1 MSNRPCS
8 KRACTLTWSVLE
20 CVFFAGVV
28 LGWSWLMVVFRSDKY
43 FVDLCNIT
51 DLDLG
56 PGELLKGIYQTT
68 TKAPVRRKPCR
79 KPNRRQRD
87 VTEDVQVYSAYYTN
101 LKHAS
106 TVAVYDVTTVAAN
119 EEAENS
125 TRKDFIGCWEQNEQL
140 RVLFAL
146 VVIIRDVLVFPIGI
160 FFDKYGTTRTRL
172 LTVLVFAVG
181 TLMMTFTGAAFPWLI
196 VPAMSLTG
204 VAGTAVLLTN
214 LQIANLF
221 GRRRHTVMSAYAGAS
236 VSSALITFLMKLSH
250 FIGVN
255 IQTSFMFLTIGIV
268 PMLVSTIAFLPK
280 TKIPWPLPL
289 DYGKR
294 RNQSLDETML
304 RKQRAWQRRMSEAG
318 ISRFR
323 RPQPQ
328 FSPVLVQSLYIWS
341 VVWYGV
347 HHLQTAMFESR
358 FIDLTNPDIDEGVD
372 YEQLYGSV
380 QIFAVVLSP
389 VAGLWIDKYRR
400 RELGV
405 PAGTQQMQN
414 ILPVM
419 FTTSAL
425 SVFELVAS
433 MVTDQLAARIASF
446 FFNLLHRVFLLTT
459 TCAFLMHVH
468 FPQQHFGK
476 LFGVMTAVSSIIG
489 AFQFPM
495 RNFLIKKYTDTLQ
508 VNILL
513 LCLSVVSMG
522 HPLNVW
528 YQCRRRLIRDP
539 SRHEDRQRR
548 EVSTTHLT
556 SHQDVDDTRI
566 PEGNGEVMES
576 MPELLPREIPDTN
589 GDIVVV
595 YDGSDRHAEEVNDT
609 HI

>member
-20 CVFFAGVV
+20 CMFFAGVV

-43 FVDLCNIT
+43 FLDLCNIT
-51 DLDLG
+51 DLNLG
-56 PGELLKGIYQTT
+56 PREPENDIYQTT

-79 KPNRRQRD
+79 TPTRRQRD
-87 VTEDVQVYSAYYTN
+87 VTEEVQVYSAYYTH

-106 TVAVYDVTTVAAN
+106 TVALYDVTTVAAN
-119 EEAENS
+119 EDSENS

-140 RVLFAL
+140 KVLFAL
-146 VVIIRDVLVFPIGI
+146 VIIIRDVLVFPIGI

-204 VAGTAVLLTN
+204 VAGTAVLFTN

-221 GRRRHTVMSAYAGAS
+221 GRRRHTVVSAYAGAS

-255 IQTSFMFLTIGIV
+255 VQTSFMFLTIGIV

-347 HHLQTAMFESR
+347 HHLQIAMFESR

-380 QIFAVVLSP
+380 QIFAVVVSP

-425 SVFELVAS
+425 SVMELVAS
-433 MVTDQLAARIASF
+433 MVTDQLTARIASF

-495 RNFLIKKYTDTLQ
+495 RNFLIKKYADTLQ

-513 LCLSVVSMG
+513 LLLSVVSMG

-528 YQCRRRLIRDP
+528 NHCRRRLIRDP
-539 SRHEDRQRR
+539 SRHDDRQRR
-548 EVSTTHLT
+548 EVSATHLT
-556 SHQDVDDTRI
+556 SHQDVDDARI
-566 PEGNGEVMES
+566 PEGNGEVIES
-576 MPELLPREIPDTN
+576 MPELLPRDIPDTN

-595 YDGSDRHAEEVNDT
+595 YDGSDRHGEDVNDT